1 MLVGQATMIGIV
13 ATAIK
18 FLQRFPRAARIAS
31 SHARASGVERVARPS
46 RRRTA
51 MRPGDPSL
59 SETTRAWVTTSSIL
73 VQGEGNLESSVALP
87 RHPMKLSAL
96 LLLIL
101 LVAGPAAAGTLR
113 VGTVGDYPPFNFI
126 DDAGDLTGFDVDIAR
141 ALCDEMEVECHF
153 IQEKWAELIIS
164 LRAGKFD
171 AIAASMSIT
180 ERRKRVVSFTD
191 HYYSNVSRFVT
202 SKGSNFHPEANL
214 AGMAIGA
221 YADTIASDWLEE
233 NVADVATIELYES
246 PPELHGA
253 LTNAKVDAI
262 FGDVLGLYAWLAGPN
277 GGSFTFVGAGRHL
290 DEGIGIAVRRE
301 DDELRLRLNQAIAVI
316 LADGTYR
323 RINARYFPFS
333 IY

>member
-1 MLVGQATMIGIV
+1 MAIG
-13 ATAIK
+13 
-18 FLQRFPRAARIAS
+18 FPRA
-31 SHARASGVERVARPS
+31 VCTP
-46 RRRTA
+46 
-51 MRPGDPSL
+51 L
-59 SETTRAWVTTSSIL
+59 SETTRARVATSSIL
-73 VQGEGNLESSVALP
+73 VQGEGNLESSVAFP
-87 RHPMKLSAL
+87 RHLVKLSSL

-113 VGTVGDYPPFNFI
+113 VGTVGDYPPFNYI
-126 DDAGDLTGFDVDIAR
+126 DDAGELTGFDVDIAR

-202 SKGSNFHPEANL
+202 SKSSNFHPESNL
-214 AGMAIGA
+214 AGMVIGA
-221 YADTIASDWLEE
+221 YADSIASDWLEE
-233 NVADVATIELYES
+233 NVADVTTIELYGS
-246 PPELHGA
+246 PPELHDA
-253 LTNAKVDAI
+253 LMNAEVDAI
-262 FGDVLGLYAWLAGPN
+262 FGDALGLYAWVTGPT
-277 GGSFTFVGAGRHL
+277 GSSFTFVGAGLHL
-290 DEGIGIAVRRE
+290 DEGIGIAVRQE
-301 DDELRLRLNQAIAVI
+301 DDELRQQLNQAIAAI

-333 IY
+333 IH